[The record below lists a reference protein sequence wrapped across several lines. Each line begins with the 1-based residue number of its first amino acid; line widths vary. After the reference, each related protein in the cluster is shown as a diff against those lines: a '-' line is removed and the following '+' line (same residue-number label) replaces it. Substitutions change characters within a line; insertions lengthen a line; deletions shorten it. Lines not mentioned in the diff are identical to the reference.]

1 MTEKTDAE
9 QSGKQS
15 GKEDVPQPERRA
27 FITRAISAVGAVFAL
42 AVMYPIARFLKQP
55 AASGG
60 NVKRTIAATSTELTA
75 GSGKIFRFG
84 NSPGLLIKTPEG
96 KVKAFSAVCTHLD
109 CTVQYVPGE
118 KHILCACH
126 DGKYDLNGQ
135 VISGPPPRALE
146 EYEVTEQGD
155 EIIVTRA

>member
-1 MTEKTDAE
+1 MAEENSAAQQGREKA
-9 QSGKQS
+9 
-15 GKEDVPQPERRA
+15 PQPGRRV
-27 FITRAISAVGAVFAL
+27 FLSRALSALSALFAL
-42 AVMYPIARFLKQP
+42 AVAYPIARFLKQP
-55 AASGG
+55 AAAGG
-60 NVKRTIAATSTELTA
+60 NVKRTVAASAAELTA
-75 GSGKIFRFG
+75 DSGKIFRFG

-96 KVKAFSAVCTHLD
+96 KLKAFSAVCTHLD

-146 EYEVTEQGD
+146 EFDVYEQDD